1 MTDHYEFPGLPLEPI
16 RPGTTVVVAGPSHA
30 GTRNLGL
37 RMLAGSDGEG
47 TTIVTTN
54 QRAVRIVD
62 DCKQVGIEV
71 QSDDSAIIDC
81 VGDADTG
88 LPARLLTVSSPSDL
102 TGIGMRFSDVA
113 TEFMREGIDRIRT
126 GIFSVS
132 TLLTLG
138 DLRTVS
144 RFIHTLVGRIDV
156 IDGFGVLLVD
166 PSNHDDRAI
175 GTLSQF
181 CTGRI
186 DVRRTDEGQELRV
199 GGLGEQPHGW
209 TPFDLTPL

>member
-1 MTDHYEFPGLPLEPI
+1 MTDAYEFPDLPLNPI
-16 RPGTTVVVAGPSHA
+16 RSGTTVLVAGPSHA
-30 GTRNLGL
+30 GARTLGL
-37 RMLAGSDGEG
+37 KMLAGSGDEG

-62 DCKQVGIEV
+62 DCEQVGIEV
-71 QSDDSAIIDC
+71 RSDNSAIIDC
-81 VGDADTG
+81 VGDEDASV
-88 LPARLLTVSSPSDL
+88 PARLLEVSSPSDL

-113 TEFMREGIDRIRT
+113 TQFKREGVDRIRT
-126 GIFSVS
+126 GIFSLS

-138 DLRTVS
+138 DLKTVS
-144 RFIHTLVGRIDV
+144 RFVHTLVGRIDV
-156 IDGFGVLLVD
+156 IDGFGVLLID

-186 DVRRTDEGQELRV
+186 DVRRNEGGAELRA
-199 GGLGEQPHGW
+199 GGLNEQPRGW
-209 TPFDLTPL
+209 TPLEISTS